1 MAISS
6 YNALQVNGSLQS
18 RLISHSFNH
27 LKTSLSSTVKPFFKE
42 LQQLLPMKVDV
53 SKTMKNTSGK
63 MLDAVVDSLFQFV
76 DIPSLPSQKNFLP
89 VEEIGELVEVTC
101 TLGEIPADFAEGV
114 FIRNGSNP
122 LFGGLKSAVSI
133 FGESHNI
140 WVEGEG
146 MLHALYFKKDD
157 DCGSWIISYKNRY
170 VESETFKIETKRNKP
185 GFLPALVGDAPA
197 IIAAYLLNSLRF
209 GTVNKHM
216 SNTNVFEHSGRI
228 YSIAENYL
236 PQEVD
241 ISTLET
247 ICDWDVN
254 GTWDR
259 PFSSHPKKAPNGEFV
274 VMGTDAWKPYYV
286 LGVISADGKKVHK
299 VDLKFKRCVLSHDI
313 GVTQNYNVILD
324 HPLTLD
330 VKRLTMG
337 GQILQY
343 EKEEYA
349 RIGVM
354 PRYGD
359 AESVKWFEVQTNCTF
374 HFLNC
379 FEDANQVIVRG
390 CRALT
395 SFLSDPDGSLNP
407 YEWFSKGFIFAGHHD
422 SAEVGYLFTHLYEW
436 RLNMLSGKVE
446 ERNLTGSE
454 YSMDFPFINEQFTG
468 LKHKYG
474 YTQVIDSGA
483 SSICGMAK
491 YGSLA
496 KLYLEESDSTKS
508 VEGRGEHL
516 IKVEYHKFEDNNFC
530 SGSAFVPRNGGI
542 EEDDGWIIT
551 FVHNE
556 ETDVTQVHIIDAQD
570 FEGEAIAKLTLPQ
583 RVPYGFHST
592 FLSMPACQS

>member
-1 MAISS
+1 MIVC
-6 YNALQVNGSLQS
+6 L
-18 RLISHSFNH
+18 
-27 LKTSLSSTVKPFFKE
+27 
-42 LQQLLPMKVDV
+42 
-53 SKTMKNTSGK
+53 
-63 MLDAVVDSLFQFV
+63 
-76 DIPSLPSQKNFLP
+76 QKNFLP
-89 VEEIGELVEVTC
+89 IEEIGELVEVTC
-101 TLGEIPADFAEGV
+101 TLGEIPADFAE
-114 FIRNGSNP
+114 GSNP

-170 VESETFKIETKRNKP
+170 VESETFKIETQRNKP
-185 GFLPALVGDAPA
+185 GFLPALAGDAPA
-197 IIAAYLLNSLRF
+197 IIAAFLLNSLRF
-209 GTVNKHM
+209 GTVIKHM
-216 SNTNVFEHSGRI
+216 SNTNVFEHSGKI

-259 PFSSHPKKAPNGEFV
+259 PFTSHPK
-274 VMGTDAWKPYYV
+274 
-286 LGVISADGKKVHK
+286 
-299 VDLKFKRCVLSHDI
+299 
-313 GVTQNYNVILD
+313 
-324 HPLTLD
+324 
-330 VKRLTMG
+330 
-337 GQILQY
+337 Y

-359 AESVKWFEVQTNCTF
+359 AESVKWF
-374 HFLNC
+374 
-379 FEDANQVIVRG
+379 
-390 CRALT
+390 
-395 SFLSDPDGSLNP
+395 
-407 YEWFSKGFIFAGHHD
+407 
-422 SAEVGYLFTHLYEW
+422 EVGYLFTHLYEW

-483 SSICGMAK
+483 SSICG
-491 YGSLA
+491 
-496 KLYLEESDSTKS
+496 
-508 VEGRGEHL
+508 
-516 IKVEYHKFEDNNFC
+516 
-530 SGSAFVPRNGGI
+530 I